1 MLETQQTKPIWYRIA
16 GQNGKPGE
24 SAKAYECAN
33 AYFSMGAERSLPKV
47 SQLRSESGLKPVPIS
62 SLKRWS
68 AKWNWVE
75 RARAYDQHCFDE
87 REREMQKA
95 RAEQAQRWI
104 ERDED
109 LREEFYQA
117 GKEIVTKAR
126 RMIQEFPERE
136 VSKKVSDDGQTTYI
150 TVKPKH
156 SLSGLAQL
164 ISVGAELQRLA
175 VGINPGS
182 SPLDNEDFTQW
193 SAEDLRK
200 LQAGLPVKPKENPQ
214 EVPDGQQ

>member
-1 MLETQQTKPIWYRIA
+1 MGETNEKKPAWYRIS

-24 SAKAYECAN
+24 SAKAFASAT
-33 AYFSMGAERSLPKV
+33 AYFLMGRDRSLFKL
-47 SQLRSESGLKPVPIS
+47 SRQYSESPPESPSIFL
-62 SLKRWS
+62 LKRWS

-75 RARAYDQHCFDE
+75 RAAAYDQFCFDE
-87 REREMQKA
+87 REREMAKA
-95 RAEQAQRWI
+95 RAEQAARWI

-109 LREEFYQA
+109 LREEFYQV

-126 RMIQEFPERE
+126 RIIREFPERE
-136 VSKKVSDDGQTTYI
+136 VSKKTSEDGK
-150 TVKPKH
+150 TVHLTVRPKH

-182 SPLDNEDFTQW
+182 SPLDNLDFSQL
-193 SAEDLRK
+193 SSDDLRQ
-200 LQAGLPVKPKENPQ
+200 LMAGLPLKPQ
-214 EVPDGQQ
+214 EKAQELDPTKQ

>member
-1 MLETQQTKPIWYRIA
+1 MPETQQTKPIWYRIA
-16 GQNGKPGE
+16 GEDGKPGE

-33 AYFSMGAERSLPKV
+33 AYFSMCAERSLPKV
-47 SQLRSESGLKPVPIS
+47 NQLRSESGLKPVPIS

-75 RARAYDQHCFDE
+75 RARAYDQFCFEE

-109 LREEFYQA
+109 LREDFYQV

-136 VSKKVSDDGQTTYI
+136 VSKKTSEDGTIHI

-164 ISVGAELQRLA
+164 ISVGAELQRMA

-182 SPLDNEDFTQW
+182 SPLDNEDFSQW
-193 SAEDLRK
+193 TSDDLKK
-200 LQAGLPVKPKENPQ
+200 LQAGLPIKPKD
-214 EVPDGQQ
+214 VTDGQ

>member
-1 MLETQQTKPIWYRIA
+1 MPETNETNPIWYRIA
-16 GQNGKPGE
+16 SQNGKPGE
-24 SAKAYECAN
+24 SAKAYEWAN
-33 AYFSMGAERSLPKV
+33 AYFSMGAERSLLKLSQQSAESMPK
-47 SQLRSESGLKPVPIS
+47 SPSIS
-62 SLKRWS
+62 LLKRWS

-75 RARAYDQHCFDE
+75 RAKAFDQHCFDQ

-109 LREEFYQA
+109 LREEFYQV

-126 RMIQEFPERE
+126 RMISDFPERE
-136 VSKKVSDDGQTTYI
+136 VSKKTSEDGKTIHI
-150 TVKPKH
+150 TVRPKH

-182 SPLDNEDFTQW
+182 SPLDKEDFSQW
-193 SAEDLRK
+193 SAEDLKK
-200 LQAGLPVKPKENPQ
+200 LQAGFPVKPKEKAP
-214 EVPDGQQ
+214 EVADGQ